1 MTTRNT
7 LQKEIIRSTL
17 CALKTHPTAP
27 MLYEEIHRT
36 HPSISRSTVYR
47 VLGQMVEEGTV
58 LRLGIAGSENRY
70 DGTTADHCHIRC
82 RVCGRVDDLPA
93 AIYAFYEAIFI
104 VRSEQGTVYLD
115 YSRFAPSKAG
125 ATMGRIKT
133 VAIGFDHYWGLGRS
147 MGVSAIAD
155 VDVVAKEV
163 HRLLNLTELT
173 DADLSLTP
181 DTVVYCNEPSAYR
194 DNFELYRIAER
205 DLKFDTGKTITMPE
219 KGYLSVVP
227 SIHDTKG
234 CGAAMGAGSA
244 IFGLCACALAIGLG
258 KVKGGKR

>member
-93 AIYAFYEAIFI
+93 VE
-104 VRSEQGTVYLD
+104 
-115 YSRFAPSKAG
+115 
-125 ATMGRIKT
+125 
-133 VAIGFDHYWGLGRS
+133 VAALSD
-147 MGVSAIAD
+147 SA
-155 VDVVAKEV
+155 
-163 HRLLNLTELT
+163 
-173 DADLSLTP
+173 
-181 DTVVYCNEPSAYR
+181 
-194 DNFELYRIAER
+194 
-205 DLKFDTGKTITMPE
+205 
-219 KGYLSVVP
+219 GYLIES
-227 SIHDTKG
+227 
-234 CGAAMGAGSA
+234 
-244 IFGLCACALAIGLG
+244 CAVEYSGVCPQCRA
-258 KVKGGKR
+258 KVDG